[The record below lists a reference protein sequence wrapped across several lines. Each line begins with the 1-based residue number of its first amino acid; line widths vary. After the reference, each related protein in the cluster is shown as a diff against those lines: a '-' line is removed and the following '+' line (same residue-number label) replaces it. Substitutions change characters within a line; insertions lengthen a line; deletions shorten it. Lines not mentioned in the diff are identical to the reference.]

1 MFPGYARR
9 LPMVPEAPKVAQVA
23 TVVID
28 TQIVM
33 DWLVFAD
40 ARVAP
45 LVSALETGQLAW
57 IGRAAMQAELFHV
70 LGRGVA
76 ADRQPDLARI
86 EAAFA
91 RHCRMIEADPAPA
104 VRLVCRDPDDQQFI
118 DLAIAERADWL
129 LSRDKAVLALRK
141 RALTFGLKICTPEV
155 WIQSL
160 ASS

>member
-1 MFPGYARR
+1 
-9 LPMVPEAPKVAQVA
+9 MVESPPK
-23 TVVID
+23 VVID

-45 LVSALETGQLAW
+45 LTAAIEAGRLVW
-57 IGRAAMQAELFHV
+57 IGRNAMLAELLHV

-76 ADRQPDLARI
+76 ADRQPDLIHI
-86 EAAFA
+86 EAALA
-91 RHCRMIEADPAPA
+91 RHCRMIDADPAPA
-104 VRLVCRDPDDQQFI
+104 IRLVCRDPDDQQFI

-141 RALTFGLKICTPEV
+141 RALTFGLKIGTPEAWV
-155 WIQSL
+155 QSDL
-160 ASS
+160 